1 MSSTGADRT
10 NQGCIHN
17 VVCRDS
23 NPAQGSHYPQNSDPS
38 LSTVSVRGITPRDTP
53 IHWNFSGTWLATGC
67 VVRTWDWFVYAG
79 PR

>member
-23 NPAQGSHYPQNSDPS
+23 NPARGSHYPQNRDPS
-38 LSTVSVRGITPRDTP
+38 LSIVSVRCITPRDTP
-53 IHWNFSGTWLATGC
+53 SIGILRYLARNGIL
-67 VVRTWDWFVYAG
+67 VGTWDWFVYAVL
-79 PR
+79 R